1 MTLTPNRTDLS
12 DYLDMMFGYLEP
24 GEENLNYAIAL
35 RGLGEK
41 GTTGE
46 GGFNDVKIMPPLRG
60 SGMEVDLIF
69 GHVQRW
75 SLHHRASFIVPAA
88 VAASALS
95 DGKATEDRIKQFT
108 ALVVDIDN
116 GDTDAKLAHAVKYL
130 GTPSMVVH
138 SGGTTE
144 ASKPKLHVY
153 WRLSEPSSD
162 VERIALA
169 RKHLALKI
177 GGDAAFGRSTQVIR
191 LPGSIYSKGGV
202 ERPCYIAQK
211 STAEYEL
218 ADLLAAIADMPVME
232 GLVVPPEKLGAA
244 VQLFAPGGGLN
255 FSAFKMARGDLA
267 DEKPD
272 IETTLNRDIAEGGDI
287 DRNRWGEFSRTAGYH
302 IHQART
308 GIISLEKAAE
318 LTMTWA
324 ELHMKPVWP
333 VERFNR
339 EWRAV
344 LETDIKNH
352 GPIAAANVVEFKP
365 RDVVTPNNP
374 NLTPEI
380 PMIRNLAGDYVPQ
393 PLLADWDVSKLMEG
407 DAPERKFLV
416 EGLIM
421 AGKPHL
427 LASEGGAG
435 KTFLMLDLGFKLAA
449 HSSSRLQSWCGLPLA
464 DDAGGHVVIF
474 TTEDDKEELH
484 IRLAESFSPEM
495 LERIKGRLTV
505 FPTINTGGA
514 FAMVER
520 DRAQGPVRYGQ
531 RWGVYLDQ
539 LRKIKNLRLVVIDT
553 LNTTLHGEENS
564 ATVINEYVQA
574 VASPICGE
582 MGAALVVTHHVRK
595 PGANQKIYTAED
607 MKNSIRGSSALIG
620 GFRVVL
626 GIWHAPNYEARLTAL
641 GRDAVPGQ
649 LYNFAVVKANNP
661 EMAYGLR
668 TLLREKSGLLRDI
681 TDQEQSLAANTA
693 GEKAAWLVHACAYA
707 AEKERPFTIKA
718 LSRLPPNGRKTQ
730 LPTILHT
737 LSERDMGTL
746 AQLMI
751 AGKRLVQCNPK
762 GNKTYNHL
770 DIPDGPL
777 AMAMGADGGEYIIPP
792 GRDFEP
798 PDWEAEFAYHVV
810 EGRIVRRGDEE
821 ERTVK
826 VGSQAAKKEPVE
838 RPARGSFNPNN
849 QFRTTPEE
857 RVHPIGCT
865 TPQNGTAP
873 AAPGLWFSATFE
885 RDNKVL

>member
-1 MTLTPNRTDLS
+1 MTLTPNRADLS

-24 GEENLNYAIAL
+24 GAENFAYAIAL

-41 GTTGE
+41 GTDAE
-46 GGFNDVKIMPPLRG
+46 GGFNEVKIMPPLG
-60 SGMEVDLIF
+60 INGLEMDMIF

-88 VAASALS
+88 VAPSALS
-95 DGKATEDRIKQFT
+95 DNKATEDRITQFT
-108 ALVVDIDN
+108 ALVVDIDK
-116 GDTDAKLAHAVKYL
+116 GDTDAKLAHAVRYL
-130 GTPSMVVH
+130 GQCSMVVH
-138 SGGTTE
+138 SGGITE
-144 ASKPKLHVY
+144 ANKPKLHAY
-153 WRLSEPSSD
+153 WRLSEPSPD
-162 VERIALA
+162 VERISAA
-169 RKHLALKI
+169 RKTLALKI

-202 ERPCYIAQK
+202 ERPCYIAHK

-218 ADLLAAIADMPVME
+218 AELLQAIADMPVME
-232 GLVVPPEKLGAA
+232 GLEVPPEKLGVA
-244 VQLFAPGGGLN
+244 VSLFAAGGGLN

-267 DEKPD
+267 GEKPD
-272 IETTLNRDIAEGGDI
+272 IAETLNTDIAEGGDM
-287 DRNRWGEFSRTAGYH
+287 DRNRWGEFSRVAGLH
-302 IHQART
+302 IHQARS
-308 GIISLEKAAE
+308 GIITLDKAAE
-318 LTMTWA
+318 LTATWA
-324 ELHMKPVWP
+324 QLHMKPLWP

-339 EWRAV
+339 EWRGVVEADV
-344 LETDIKNH
+344 KNH
-352 GPIAAANVVEFKP
+352 GPVAKVVEFKP
-365 RDVVTPNNP
+365 RDTVTPNNP

-380 PMIRNLAGDYVPQ
+380 PMIRNLAGDYVEQ
-393 PLLADWDVSKLMEG
+393 PLLADWDISKLVEG
-407 DAPERKFLV
+407 DTPERKFLV

-435 KTFLMLDLGFKLAA
+435 KTFLMLDLGFKVAA
-449 HSSSRLQSWCGLPLA
+449 HNSSRLQSWCGMPLA
-464 DDAGGHVVIF
+464 DDAGGTVVIF

-484 IRLAESFSPEM
+484 IRLAESYSAEM
-495 LERIKGRLTV
+495 LARIKGRLIV

-520 DRAQGPVRYGQ
+520 DRAQGPARYGQ
-531 RWGVYLDQ
+531 RWAVYLDQ
-539 LRKIKNLRLVVIDT
+539 LRKIKDLRLVVIDT

-582 MGAALVVTHHVRK
+582 MGAALIVTHHVRK

-607 MKNSIRGSSALIG
+607 MKTSIRGSSALIG

-641 GRDAVPGQ
+641 GREAVPGQ
-649 LYNFAVVKANNP
+649 LYNFACVKANNP

-668 TLLREKSGLLRDI
+668 TLIREKSGLLRDI
-681 TDQEQSLAANTA
+681 TDQEQSIVANKA

-718 LSRLPPNGRKTQ
+718 LCKLPPNGRKTQ
-730 LPTILHT
+730 LPPILHA
-737 LSERDMGTL
+737 LSERDMQSL

-751 AGKRLVQCNPK
+751 AGGRLVQCNPK
-762 GNKTYNHL
+762 GNKAFNHL
-770 DIPDGPL
+770 DVPEGPL
-777 AMAMGADGGEYIIPP
+777 AMAVGPDGGTYTIPP

-798 PDWEAEFAYHVV
+798 PDWEEQFAYHVV
-810 EGRIVRRGDEE
+810 EGRIVARGDED

-826 VGSQAAKKEPVE
+826 VGSQGAKKEPVE
-838 RPARGSFNPNN
+838 RPAKGSFNPNN
-849 QFRTTPEE
+849 QFRTAPEE
-857 RVHPIGCT
+857 RLHPIGRT
-865 TPQNGTAP
+865 TPQNGGATA
-873 AAPGLWFSATFE
+873 ATGLHFSAHYE
-885 RDNKVL
+885 RNIKDL